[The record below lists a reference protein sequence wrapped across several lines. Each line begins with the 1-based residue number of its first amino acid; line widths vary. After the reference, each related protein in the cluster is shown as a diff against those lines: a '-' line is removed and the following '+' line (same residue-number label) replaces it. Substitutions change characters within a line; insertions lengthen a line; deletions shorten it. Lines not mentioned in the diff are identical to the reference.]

1 MSPRAKPAEPA
12 ITIGTLTRQEIA
24 LIEATRKIPTKADER
39 FHRAQ
44 SIITFINAV
53 ADGMRSAD
61 A

>member
-1 MSPRAKPAEPA
+1 MSPRAQPAAPA

-24 LIEATRKIPTKADER
+24 LIQATRKIPAKAGER